1 MLRPETIEVQR
12 RSVAMLPPRSTTNVV
27 LQLQREDALDVL
39 AYARDITSLRQRAR
53 PTPDSDD
60 DEDERVA

>member
-27 LQLQREDALDVL
+27 LQLQREEALDVL
-39 AYARDITSLRQRAR
+39 AYARDLISLRRRWEAI
-53 PTPDSDD
+53 DEGDD
-60 DEDERVA
+60 DEDEQVA